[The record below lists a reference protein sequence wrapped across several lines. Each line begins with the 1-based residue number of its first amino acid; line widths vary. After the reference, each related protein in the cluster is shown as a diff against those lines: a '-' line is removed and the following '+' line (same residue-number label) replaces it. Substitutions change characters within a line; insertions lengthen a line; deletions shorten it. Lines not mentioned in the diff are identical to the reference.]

1 MTPNLT
7 WPPKETF
14 SDKWAFFWPA
24 FFLPKSRGIG
34 VGLGGLV
41 MVIESMRHQKR

>member
-1 MTPNLT
+1 MTSNLT

-14 SDKWAFFWPA
+14 PDKLAFFWPA
-24 FFLPKSRGIG
+24 RPKSPGIG